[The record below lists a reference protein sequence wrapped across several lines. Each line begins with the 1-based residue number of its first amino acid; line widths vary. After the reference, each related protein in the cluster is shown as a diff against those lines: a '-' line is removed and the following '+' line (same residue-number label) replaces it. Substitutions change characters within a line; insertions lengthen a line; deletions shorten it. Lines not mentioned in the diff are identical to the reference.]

1 MLKNHLKIAWRSI
14 LKDKMFTFIKI
25 GGFAVGIM
33 ACVLIALFIK
43 DEFSYDKHYVSE
55 KQIYRVYTEVIH
67 KGELIKWTHYP
78 APFAKALKKDFPE
91 IEKSGRFLTSELFG
105 TGNKELRIEGET
117 ENIFE
122 NGFIFADQ
130 ELLEILE
137 IPLAQG
143 STKSALSQP
152 GTIVISQA
160 KADKYFP
167 NGDAIG
173 KTLILDN
180 NTEKPYKI
188 TGVMKDSP
196 ENTHF
201 KYNFLMTMVGRDF
214 YPYEKH
220 NWGAQN
226 YHTYVLVNDNTNIQ
240 ELEQKMF
247 SIVEDYMIPTA
258 RESNRFDKIDFLKS
272 YQFKLQP
279 ISDIHL
285 KSTDISDGLKHG
297 DIRFIWLFG
306 AIAIFILLLACINF
320 INLSTAKSANRA
332 KEVGLRKTV
341 GAFRRNLISQF
352 ITESVLFSI
361 ISFVLGVV
369 LAWALLPYFNTIASK
384 TLIVPWGQ
392 WWFLSVLLFSALC
405 IGILAGLYPA
415 FYLSAFRPVNVLKGS
430 LSTGSKSG
438 KLRSSLVIFQFT
450 TSIVLI
456 IGTLII
462 YQQMNYIMNKK
473 LGYDKEQ
480 VLVIQGT
487 ESLENKTQNFKD
499 QLLKL
504 PEVKQ
509 VSVSDYLPI
518 EGTKRNGNT
527 FKEKGKENDGVA
539 VPAQRWEVDHDYIN
553 TLGIRIKKGRDFS
566 RELASDSTD
575 AMVINEVMAKSFGFE
590 NPLGKKI
597 TNGRHSWTIIGVVE
611 DFHFETLKNDIEPL
625 AMAVN
630 NSPGMISVRLRTDHI
645 NEVLKSIAT
654 IWDTN
659 VPNQSFRYS
668 FLNQD
673 FSKMHEDVQ
682 RMGKIFV
689 SFALFAILVACLGL
703 FALSAFMVEQRKK
716 EISIRLVLGAP
727 FKSIY
732 KLLTLDFLKL
742 IIISIGIA
750 IPIGWYMMSRWLED
764 FAYRINIGWGIF
776 LIAGILAIVVAILTI
791 SYQSI
796 GAVFIKP
803 LKSLR
808 TE

>member
-1 MLKNHLKIAWRSI
+1 MFKNHLKIAQRSI

-43 DEFSYDKHYVSE
+43 DELSYDKHYVHE

-78 APFAKALKKDFPE
+78 APFAKALKEDFPE
-91 IEKSGRFLTSELFG
+91 IQKSGRFLTSELFG
-105 TGNKELRIEGET
+105 TGNKELRIEGES

-201 KYNFLMTMVGRDF
+201 EYNFLMTMVGRGF

-226 YHTYVLVNDNTNIQ
+226 YHTYILVNDNTNIQ

-258 RESNRFDKIDFLKS
+258 RESNRLDKVDFLKS
-272 YQFKLQP
+272 YKFKLQP
-279 ISDIHL
+279 VSDIHL
-285 KSTDISDGLKHG
+285 KSIDISDGLKHG
-297 DIRFIWLFG
+297 DIRFVWLFG
-306 AIAIFILLLACINF
+306 AIAVFILLLACVNF

-341 GAFRRNLISQF
+341 GAFRSNLITQF

-361 ISFVLGVV
+361 VSFVLGVL
-369 LAWALLPYFNTIASK
+369 LAWVLLPYFNTIASK
-384 TLIVPWGQ
+384 ALVVPWGQ
-392 WWFLSVLLFSALC
+392 WWFLPILLLSALC

-415 FYLSAFRPVNVLKGS
+415 FYLSAFKPVSVLKGS

-438 KLRSSLVIFQFT
+438 KLRSGLVIFQFT
-450 TSIVLI
+450 TSIILI

-462 YQQMNYIMNKK
+462 YQQVNYILNKK

-480 VLVIQGT
+480 VLIVQGT
-487 ESLENKTQNFKD
+487 KSLGNKTQNFKD
-499 QLLKL
+499 RLLKL
-504 PEVKQ
+504 SEVKQ

-527 FKEKGKENDGVA
+527 FKEKGKENDGIA
-539 VPAQRWEVDHDYIN
+539 VPSQIWEVDHDYIN
-553 TLGIRIKKGRDFS
+553 TLDIRIKKGRDFS

-575 AMVINEVMAKSFGFE
+575 AIVINEIMARDFGFE
-590 NPLGKKI
+590 NPLGKEI
-597 TNGRHSWTIIGVVE
+597 TNGRQSWTVIGVVE
-611 DFHFETLKNDIEPL
+611 DFHFETLKDDIQPL
-625 AMAVN
+625 AMTIS
-630 NSPGMISVRLRTDHI
+630 NSPGMISVRLGTDNI
-645 NEVLKSIAT
+645 NQVLKSIT
-654 IWDTN
+654 SIWDES

-682 RMGKIFV
+682 RMGKIFI

-742 IIISIGIA
+742 IIISIAIA

-776 LIAGILAIVVAILTI
+776 LVAGTLAIAVAILTI

-796 GAVFIKP
+796 GAAFIKP

>member
-43 DEFSYDKHYVSE
+43 DELSYDKHYVHE
-55 KQIYRVYTEVIH
+55 KQIYRVYTQVMH

-78 APFAKALKKDFPE
+78 APFAKAIKEDFPE
-91 IEKSGRFLTSELFG
+91 IQKSGRFLTSELFG

-137 IPLAQG
+137 IPLVQG

-152 GTIVISQA
+152 GTIVISQS

-201 KYNFLMTMVGRDF
+201 KYNFLMTMVGRGF

-226 YHTYVLVNDNTNIQ
+226 YHTYVLVNDNTNIR

-258 RESNRFDKIDFLKS
+258 RESNRLDKIDFLKS

-279 ISDIHL
+279 VSDIHL

-297 DIRFIWLFG
+297 DIRFVWLFG
-306 AIAIFILLLACINF
+306 AIAVFILLLACVNF

-341 GAFRRNLISQF
+341 GAFRKNLVSQF

-384 TLIVPWGQ
+384 ALIVPWGQ
-392 WWFLSVLLFSALC
+392 WWFLPVLLFSALC

-438 KLRSSLVIFQFT
+438 KLRSSLVVFQFT

-462 YQQMNYIMNKK
+462 YQQMNYILNKK

-487 ESLENKTQNFKD
+487 KSLENKTQNFKD

-527 FKEKGKENDGVA
+527 FKEKGKENDGIA

-553 TLGIRIKKGRDFS
+553 TLGIHIKKGRDFS

-575 AMVINEVMAKSFGFE
+575 AMVINEIMAKSFGFE

-597 TNGRHSWTIIGVVE
+597 TNGRESWTIIGVVE

-625 AMAVN
+625 AMAIN
-630 NSPGMISVRLRTDHI
+630 NSPGMISVRLKTSHI
-645 NEVLKSIAT
+645 NQVLKSITT
-654 IWDTN
+654 IWDQN

-668 FLNQD
+668 FLDQD

-682 RMGKIFV
+682 RIGKIFV

-742 IIISIGIA
+742 VIISISIA
-750 IPIGWYMMSRWLED
+750 IPIGWYLMSRWLED

-776 LIAGILAIVVAILTI
+776 LIAGTLAIVVAILTI

>member
-43 DEFSYDKHYVSE
+43 DELSYDKHYVSE
-55 KQIYRVYTEVIH
+55 KQIFRVYTEVIH

-143 STKSALSQP
+143 STKSVLSQP

-279 ISDIHL
+279 VSDIHL

-297 DIRFIWLFG
+297 DIRFVWLFG

-361 ISFVLGVV
+361 ISFVLGVL
-369 LAWALLPYFNTIASK
+369 LAWVLLPYFNTIASK

-527 FKEKGKENDGVA
+527 FKEKGKENDGIA

-750 IPIGWYMMSRWLED
+750 IPIGWYLMSRWLED
-764 FAYRINIGWGIF
+764 FAYRINMGWGIF
-776 LIAGILAIVVAILTI
+776 LIAGTLAIVVAILTI